1 MATMIKLELDD
12 ETADFEAVKQLPGL
26 KDVDLDRDY
35 GLVCI
40 HPRKQLFV
48 VRAAALKRLEERRQL
63 SPEIVGGYGDVRIS
77 TTDRDQEE

>member
-1 MATMIKLELDD
+1 MAAMIKLQLPD

-26 KDVDLDRDY
+26 QDVELDHDY

-48 VRAAALKRLEERRQL
+48 VRAESVSRLEERRQL
-63 SPEIVGGYGDVRIS
+63 SPEIVGGYGEVRIS
-77 TTDRDQEE
+77 TTEREE